1 MAEENPNLSSPGMEP
16 YPERLTPGSSPVSQ
30 KEAAAELLYDGSI
43 EFSYGSEEEIS
54 AAKEVLPFGMPVMIP
69 HLPGHALRS
78 RLKLIK
84 KLHDAGF
91 DPVPHISARK
101 VESEHELSEFLAAA
115 IGESKVHR
123 VVLVGGDINKPSG
136 PFSDSQSILST
147 GLLSQAGIKEVSFA
161 GYPEGHPKINAELM
175 FEALLDKLSTA
186 SEQGLGANVITQ
198 FSVLPSRIVYFC
210 STLAAAAPDVPVYA
224 GIAAP
229 GTARQLLHFARHCGV
244 ADALANVGSVGV
256 KIAQLANHF
265 ETGKQLR
272 LLASFNASHPSSNL
286 IGVHIFSF
294 GGFGNAANWMASRS
308 ASLS

>member
-1 MAEENPNLSSPGMEP
+1 MSKDKANPSSPDQVT
-16 YPERLTPGSSPVSQ
+16 YPELLTPASSPDSH

-43 EFSYGSEEEIS
+43 EFSYGTEEEIS
-54 AAKEVLPFGMPVMIP
+54 AAKEILPFGMPVMIP

-84 KLHDAGF
+84 SLHDAGF

-101 VESEHELSEFLAAA
+101 VESKNELAEFLDAAV
-115 IGESKVHR
+115 GESKVHR
-123 VVLVGGDINKPSG
+123 VVLIGGDINKPTG

-147 GLLSQAGIKEVSFA
+147 DAFSQAGIREVSFA
-161 GYPEGHPKINAELM
+161 GYPEGHPKINSEVM
-175 FEALLDKLSTA
+175 FESLLAKLSTA
-186 SEQGLGANVITQ
+186 SEQGLGTNVITQ
-198 FSVLPSRIVYFC
+198 FSVLPSRIVSFC
-210 STLAAAAPDVPVYA
+210 SNLAAAAPDVPVYA

-229 GTARQLLHFARHCGV
+229 GTSRQLLHFARHCGV
-244 ADALANVGSVGV
+244 TAALANVGSVGV

-272 LLASFNASHPSSNL
+272 LLASFNASHLSSNL

-294 GGFGNAANWMASRS
+294 GGFRP
-308 ASLS
+308 